1 MRASIGAHSRVA
13 PFPTGMPERS
23 YEVAGQVF
31 ELARTDSCLNISMR
45 GRLDRASRSG
55 YREQMEMRSLPK
67 IELHLHLDCSLSFQA
82 VSRLAPFVT
91 REEYQ
96 CDYIAPARCANLAD
110 FLSRAPKGFRL
121 MQTEDALRL
130 VTEDVFQQLIDDGVI
145 YAEIRFAPLLHI
157 ERGLS
162 PARVVSVVERSVDHL
177 IRETGMQAG
186 LILCTLRHFTEAQ
199 SLLTAELVEQ
209 FRGSRVVALDLA
221 GDEAGFPLDAHV
233 GAYRYAREH
242 GLFRTAHAGE
252 GLGPESVWETLRL
265 LDPHRIGHGTRSI
278 EDPKLVDHLRRERI
292 HLEICPSANVQ
303 IIPSIG
309 NMEEHPI
316 DRLYRAGISLNVN
329 SDSRMLTP
337 TTLTREYE
345 SLRSV
350 FDWTEQDLQRAN
362 LMGLEAAFV
371 DDEMRKQIRQ
381 RLLEATGGANLPV

>member
-1 MRASIGAHSRVA
+1 MDES
-13 PFPTGMPERS
+13 
-23 YEVAGQVF
+23 
-31 ELARTDSCLNISMR
+31 LL
-45 GRLDRASRSG
+45 SG
-55 YREQMEMRSLPK
+55 YREQMELRSLPK

-82 VSRLAPFVT
+82 VFKLAPSVT

-96 CDYIAPARCANLAD
+96 RDYVAPSRCTNLAE
-110 FLSRAPKGFRL
+110 FLLHAPKGFRL

-130 VTEDVFQQLIDDGVI
+130 VTEDVFQQLVEDGLI
-145 YAEIRFAPLLHI
+145 YAEIRFAPLLHN
-157 ERGLS
+157 EQGLT
-162 PARVVSVVERSVDHL
+162 PERVVSVVERSVERL
-177 IRETGMQAG
+177 IGETGMQAG
-186 LILCTLRHFTEAQ
+186 VILCTLRHFTEAQ
-199 SLLTAELVEQ
+199 SLLTARLVKD

-278 EDPKLVDHLRRERI
+278 EDPKLVEHLREKHI
-292 HLEICPSANVQ
+292 HLELCPSSNVQ

-309 NMEEHPI
+309 SMEEHPI
-316 DRLYRAGISLNVN
+316 DRLYRAGAPLNIN

-345 SLRSV
+345 CLQRV
-350 FDWTEQDLQRAN
+350 FNWNRQDLLRAN

-371 DDEMRKQIRQ
+371 DNGVKQQLRKT
-381 RLLEATGGANLPV
+381 LMDAYGGALHPA